1 MPLAIQPRMRVIPFF
16 PALVVVAVVSALV
29 GCADPVAR
37 MLRDAGAPARDTSSA
52 SDAPSPTGDAPSP
65 VASDAPSGIDAPA
78 PALPPTAARPP
89 APPPDLS
96 SVVYALAA
104 ERPSDL
110 ANSCV
115 EMGGTNAFLFEL
127 VRRLRAID
135 VRWGLDRDG
144 GVLDADHVAYFWGE
158 GAAEGSRE
166 VYVLDVIGSHC
177 ARPGID
183 APPSASWLDV
193 SAEGGQWSLV
203 GLGIET
209 PIDAGM
215 PMGEDAGM
223 PPATVPLPDARGV
236 VNALAAERPDLLAA
250 SCVAD
255 GGHNEFLFE
264 LVRRLRVIDPRW
276 GLNWKR
282 GNVGDMSQ
290 DVVDYYFGAGD
301 PFESSTDV
309 YIIDVIGGHCGP
321 SPSPAFTDVTEAT
334 REGGTIGRW
343 TLAGRSDLGP

>member
-1 MPLAIQPRMRVIPFF
+1 MRVLGLI
-16 PALVVVAVVSALV
+16 AMLVLF

-37 MLRDAGAPARDTSSA
+37 VGGDGGALPADTAAAPLDASSSS
-52 SDAPSPTGDAPSP
+52 SDAPTRTLDGGMDAGSPS
-65 VASDAPSGIDAPA
+65 
-78 PALPPTAARPP
+78 LPPAGSRPP
-89 APPPDLS
+89 SPPPDLS

-104 ERPSDL
+104 ERPGDL
-110 ANSCV
+110 ASSCV

-144 GVLDADHVAYFWGE
+144 GVLDADHVAYFWGD

-177 ARPGID
+177 SRSGID
-183 APPSASWLDV
+183 APPSATWLDV
-193 SAEGGQWSLV
+193 SEGGMWSLV
-203 GLGIET
+203 GLGIEV
-209 PIDAGM
+209 PIDGGT
-215 PMGEDAGM
+215 PMDHDAGT
-223 PPATVPLPDARGV
+223 PPVILPLPDARGV

-264 LVRRLRVIDPRW
+264 LVRRLRAMDPRW

-290 DVVDYYFGAGD
+290 DVVDYYYGSGD
-301 PFESSTDV
+301 PVESSTDV
-309 YIIDVIGGHCGP
+309 HIIDVIGGHCGP

-334 REGGTIGRW
+334 RAGGTIGRW
-343 TLAGRSDLGP
+343 TLAGRGDLGP